1 MAIHF
6 GWAVPSVAGVSVTE
20 TSALGLS
27 AFYRAGAVISGSIAS
42 LPLRS
47 LRTTSDDRR
56 EPVASWVDDPA
67 GPDSLTPYE
76 FKEQCVWHLFLQGDA
91 FLMHRFNGAGALV
104 GLHPVHPLAVG
115 VQWDKTRPGGKLYRV
130 TLVDGTYLELDATTM
145 TQVMGPSLDGLRGM
159 SVITLARNSL
169 GTAIAG
175 DRAAGNMFAN
185 GGMLSGIITPE
196 EDVEPDEVTAIK
208 ADVNANM
215 TGSENAGKIA
225 VVNRKLKFTPWS
237 MNAADAQFLET
248 REFSIE
254 EVARWTGVP
263 ANLLMKSDAVSTWG
277 TGVEI
282 VNRGLRQYTLAS
294 YTGRFEQRLSRLL
307 PRTQLVEFDFAGLE
321 RPTPE
326 QEIDLLIKQVDA
338 GLLTPN
344 EARRIRNL
352 PPLDGGDVPRT
363 VGQSPTTELP
373 QGVQSGEEA
382 AA

>member
-1 MAIHF
+1 MSTYF
-6 GWAVPSVAGVSVTE
+6 GWGGPSTAGVSVTE

-47 LRTTSDDRR
+47 LKTTSDDRR

-67 GPDSLTPYE
+67 GPDSYTPYE
-76 FKEQCVWHLFLQGDA
+76 FKEQCIWHLFLQGDA
-91 FLMHRFNGAGALV
+91 FLQHRFNGAGALV
-104 GLHPVHPLAVG
+104 GLTPVHPLAVG
-115 VQWDKTRPGGKLYRV
+115 VEWDSSRPGGKLYRV
-130 TLVDGTYLELDATTM
+130 TQLGGTALELDATTM

-196 EDVEPDEVTAIK
+196 EDVEPDEVTTIK

-215 TGSENAGKIA
+215 TGTENAGKIA

-294 YTGRFEQRLSRLL
+294 YTSRFEQRLSRLL

-321 RPTPE
+321 RPNPE
-326 QEIDLLIKQVDA
+326 QEIDLLIKQVEA

-352 PPLDGGDVPRT
+352 APLPGGDTPRPAGQGPTPSPAEVP
-363 VGQSPTTELP
+363 
-373 QGVQSGEEA
+373 A
-382 AA
+382 